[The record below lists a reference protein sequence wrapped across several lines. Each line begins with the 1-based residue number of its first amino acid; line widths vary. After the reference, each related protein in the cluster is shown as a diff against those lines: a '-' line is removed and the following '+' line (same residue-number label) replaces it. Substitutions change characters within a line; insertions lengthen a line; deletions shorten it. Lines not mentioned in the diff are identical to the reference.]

1 MIFSLI
7 FLAMA
12 EIPTGSTIQKAASI
26 DIPPDGFTA
35 VSSLITEIIPEAI
48 PVDDTQGEGEG
59 LGCDYTYGI
68 SDVLVSLDVDQAT
81 ITPQNGYLTLDIV
94 ILLSLNSAT
103 DRFGLDFVVDSC
115 GWFDS
120 ASQCNGYV
128 TPLPVNAQARLDLTL
143 IDPDGDGIQ
152 ELDATISN
160 LVLDYTVDAENFE
173 LECVV
178 GSILDAL
185 NWIGVDVYS
194 FVFDLVAPTLQEEL
208 EQELPE
214 LEETIEEAFANA
226 TINQEL
232 EIDQTVM
239 TLQLSPEEI
248 NILPEGLRVSFDG
261 MTNVAET
268 AECILSLDTGNSVS
282 TPGEPN
288 PIGELQEQADLGI
301 AIQDE
306 FVNQALYS
314 LWRGGVLCQTIDEDT
329 FALDTSI
336 LNLLTGNSF
345 TEIFEETKP
354 MILEVIPLSPPTVN
368 MQESDHVGVSIKD
381 LQLDFITEI
390 DHRRVRVL
398 SISLEALAEL
408 LLNFDANTGLL
419 EGQLQID
426 PSYVVATIG
435 SNEFRPNES
444 QQITDSFV
452 EQFPSIL
459 DLVGLEEILGD
470 LTFTLPSVEG
480 IGVNQ
485 LLTASTGSAQTDL
498 GLYSSI
504 GPVPYTGGCSEDGEA
519 GCSTTRLPSGK
530 GLLLFMVAILGYLRR
545 RAR

>member
-1 MIFSLI
+1 MIFT
-7 FLAMA
+7 FLSIAMA
-12 EIPTGSTIQKAASI
+12 DIPAGSTIENAASI
-26 DIPPDGFTA
+26 DIPPEGFTA
-35 VSSLITEIIPEAI
+35 VSSLISEIIPEDI

-59 LGCDYTYGI
+59 LGCEFTYGI
-68 SDVLVSLDVDQAT
+68 TDVLVSLEVDQAT
-81 ITPQNGYLTLDIV
+81 ITPQDGYLTLDTV

-103 DRFGLDFVVDSC
+103 DRFGLDLVVDSC

-143 IDPDGDGIQ
+143 VDPDGDGIQ
-152 ELDATISN
+152 ELDATVSN
-160 LVLDYTVDAENFE
+160 LVMDYTVDADNFE
-173 LECVV
+173 LECVA
-178 GSILDAL
+178 GAILDAL
-185 NWIGVDVYS
+185 SWIGVDVYS
-194 FVFDLVAPTLQEEL
+194 FVLDLIAPVLQAEL

-214 LEETIEEAFANA
+214 LETTIEEAFANA

-232 EIDQTVM
+232 DVAETIM

-261 MTNVAET
+261 MTNVPET
-268 AECILSLDTGNSVS
+268 AECMLSLDTGSSIS
-282 TPGEPN
+282 TVGTPN
-288 PIGELQEQADLGI
+288 PVGELQEQADLGI

-336 LNLLTGNSF
+336 LNLLTGDTF
-345 TEIFEETKP
+345 VDLFEETKP
-354 MILEVIPLSPPTVN
+354 MVLEVLPLSPPTVN
-368 MQESDHVGVSIKD
+368 MQESEHIGVDIKE

-390 DHRRVRVL
+390 DDRQVRVL
-398 SISLEALAEL
+398 SISLDALAEL

-426 PSYVVATIG
+426 PSFVTANL
-435 SNEFRPNES
+435 SANEFRPAAT

-459 DLVGLEEILGD
+459 DLVGLDALLGD

-485 LLTASTGSAQTDL
+485 LLTAATGSQETDL
-498 GLYSSI
+498 GLYASV
-504 GPVPYTGGCSEDGEA
+504 GPVPYVGGCNEGEET
-519 GCSTTRLPSGK
+519 GCSTTRPGK
-530 GLLLFMVAILGYLRR
+530 GFLLIMVGLLGYLRR